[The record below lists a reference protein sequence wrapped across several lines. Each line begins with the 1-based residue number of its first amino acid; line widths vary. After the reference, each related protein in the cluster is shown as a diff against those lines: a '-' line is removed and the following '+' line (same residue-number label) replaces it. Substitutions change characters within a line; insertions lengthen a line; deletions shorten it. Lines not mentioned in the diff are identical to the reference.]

1 MTTERLLPSWREG
14 DTRNAVLGFLDAADD
29 IPPELRLAVFDNDGT
44 LWCEK
49 PRYAQLDFFIWQLQ
63 HSLLDRP
70 ELRDVPEFAA
80 VLTGDMAAIAGIG
93 IERVAMALVG
103 LFDGES
109 PEVFQARVRTFFAE
123 TTHPDHGVGYDRMVY
138 QPMLELMDALAT
150 RGFTNCIVTGGGT
163 EFVRAVSEQI
173 YGVAPERVV
182 GTLVTY
188 QFDRRDGRVG
198 LRRTTSVRG
207 EANEG
212 EAKVDNIQVA
222 LGRRPTVA
230 GGNSPGD
237 AEMLEYTSTGEGP
250 SLALLVNHDD
260 PDREYAYESEAGTFT
275 AAESVTD
282 TASRLGWTQ
291 ISMRD
296 DWSTIFPHQ

>member
-14 DTRNAVLGFLDAADD
+14 DTRNAILGFLDAAAD
-29 IPPELRLAVFDNDGT
+29 IPPEHRLAVFDNDGT

-49 PRYAQLDFFIWQLQ
+49 PRYAQLDFFVWQLQ
-63 HSLLDRP
+63 HSLADRP

-80 VLTGDMAAIAGIG
+80 VLSGDMAAIAGIG
-93 IERVAMALVG
+93 IERVAVALAG
-103 LFDGES
+103 LFAGIG
-109 PEVFQARVRTFFAE
+109 PEVFQARVRAFFAQ

-198 LRRTTSVRG
+198 LLRTTSVRG

-237 AEMLEYTSTGEGP
+237 AEMLEYASTGDGP

-260 PDREYAYESEAGTFT
+260 PEREYSYESEAGTFT
-275 AAESVTD
+275 AEESVTD

-296 DWSTIFPHQ
+296 DWSTIFPDQ